1 MKLIKTILSS
11 AVLAL
16 ASVGA
21 ANAAV
26 VVCGN
31 SSLGLRTTT
40 VDPAIAGS
48 CYAGM
53 DNLGEPQLKDLVN
66 SEYNLGLA
74 SSASLFSE
82 RDTTN
87 SNGGS
92 LSITG
97 VGAGIGTW
105 SFSNT
110 LWGTY
115 ERMFL
120 YFHFGDGQDR
130 PSTTSTTDPDIYIVE
145 LTKPD
150 STGSWE
156 HFDGTN
162 NGTQQFGLSNI
173 TLIGFDDGSVP
184 PGGGKL
190 PEPGTASI
198 ALLSV
203 GIAGATSAWRRRRNR
218 SA

>member
-21 ANAAV
+21 ANSAV

-31 SSLGLRTTT
+31 PSLGLRTTT
-40 VDPAIAGS
+40 VDPAMSGS

-53 DNLGEPQLKDLVN
+53 DNLGDPALITLVN
-66 SEYNLGLA
+66 TQYGL
-74 SSASLFSE
+74 SPSGVLVD

-87 SNGGS
+87 SNGGN

-97 VGAGIGTW
+97 VGAGTGTW

-173 TLIGFDDGSVP
+173 ALIGFDDGSVP

>member
-1 MKLIKTILSS
+1 VKLIKTILSS

-21 ANAAV
+21 ANAGV

-40 VDPAIAGS
+40 VDPALAGS

-53 DNLGEPQLKDLVN
+53 DNLGDPALRTLVN
-66 SEYNLGLA
+66 TQYGLSP
-74 SSASLFSE
+74 SSVIVD
-82 RDTTN
+82 RDTANT
-87 SNGGS
+87 NGGG

-97 VGAGIGTW
+97 VGGGSGTW
-105 SFSNT
+105 SFSDT
-110 LWGTY
+110 LWNTY
-115 ERMFL
+115 DRMFL
-120 YFHFGDGQDR
+120 YFHFGDGQDE
-130 PSTTSTTDPDIYIVE
+130 PSPSSTTDPDIYIVE

-156 HFDGTN
+156 HFDGTD
-162 NGTQQFGLSNI
+162 NGRQQFGLSNI
-173 TLIGFDDGSVP
+173 ALLGFDDGSVP
-184 PGGGKL
+184 PGGGRL

-198 ALLSV
+198 ALLSI

>member
-1 MKLIKTILSS
+1 MNLIKTILGS
-11 AVLAL
+11 AALAL

-31 SSLGLRTTT
+31 SSLGIRTTT
-40 VDPAIAGS
+40 VDPAMSGS

-53 DNLGEPQLKDLVN
+53 DNLGNPQLLALVN
-66 SEYNLGLA
+66 SQYGLSP
-74 SSASLFSE
+74 SSVLVD
-82 RDTTN
+82 RDTANT
-87 SNGGS
+87 NGGD

-97 VGAGIGTW
+97 VGGVTGNW
-105 SFSNT
+105 SFTST
-110 LWGTY
+110 LWDTY

-120 YFHFGDGQDR
+120 YFHFGDGPDNL
-130 PSTTSTTDPDIYIVE
+130 PNTGSTTDPDIFIVE

-150 STGSWE
+150 SAGSWE
-156 HFDGTN
+156 HFGGDLTKPDR
-162 NGTQQFGLSNI
+162 FGLSNI
-173 TLIGFDDGSVP
+173 ALLGFDDGSVP
-184 PGGGKL
+184 PGGGRL

-198 ALLSV
+198 ALLSI